1 MLKGSCTLIFYMQL
15 YFNQMS
21 ITVSVKGYL
30 SDDLFGGK
38 WKKLKILLERSIY
51 MEWDMDIQK

>member
-1 MLKGSCTLIFYMQL
+1 MQL

-51 MEWDMDIQK
+51 KEWDMDIQK